1 MSFYKAAKYMQDDL
15 ENELEYLGMTGLE
28 QNLTDNLEE
37 TMDFFTNAGIKQW
50 ILTGDSLYTTLKIGR

>member
-1 MSFYKAAKYMQDDL
+1 MQDDL
-15 ENELEYLGMTGLE
+15 ESELEYLGMTGLE

-37 TMDFFTNAGIKQW
+37 TINFFTNAGIKQW